1 METNRSTSDA
11 GGQPSRENDASATR
25 GVCYA
30 GSARLTDVMFDQ
42 LEYLIA
48 HSRRNCPPGCR
59 DCERLEQVSN
69 WLLTPFCLPDGG
81 DPPA

>member
-69 WLLTPFCLPDGG
+69 WLLTPFCLSDGG
-81 DPPA
+81 EPPA